1 MIHNFFKWN
10 AHNIS
15 KEKPDPELILTK
27 GKRVN
32 FPAMPKKIIMDYDD
46 ERYHVKVP
54 HTRFFK
60 NNRKLFSKETSASD
74 NEIATAS
81 ELISEKKYK
90 AFHFMTAGYDITKRY
105 DEFVLV
111 SKRIDDDKVEICSL
125 YDMIKYPYDMDM
137 REHAGQIAICT
148 LKDLLEKRQLILE
161 ILTDECYDELIKFI
175 LLSVFEFSDDDHY
188 SNMIFVKDYKS
199 DKFQSMFI
207 CDKESTVFNGYLA
220 LNGNYCGSLIPY
232 TTSYNL
238 YPGKV
243 IAKPLE
249 DFNVRCKEIA
259 RLIRKGIL
267 PKKYV
272 SFLKAVTNFDF
283 DIAARDVKGD
293 FGVGVNSK
301 QLDMYKFGEEEL
313 SKILERNL

>member
-1 MIHNFFKWN
+1 MIHNFYKWN
-10 AHNIS
+10 EYNLS
-15 KEKPDPELILTK
+15 KEKPDPEIILTK

-32 FPAMPKKIIMDYDD
+32 FPAMPKKIIMDYDN

-60 NNRKLFSKETSASD
+60 NNRKLFSKETTASD
-74 NEIATAS
+74 NKIATAS
-81 ELISEKKYK
+81 ELISERKYK
-90 AFHFMTAGYDITKRY
+90 AFHFMTAGYDLTKRN

-111 SKRIDDDKVEICSL
+111 SRRIGDKKIEICSL
-125 YDMIKYPYDMDM
+125 YDMIKYPYDIDM

-148 LKDLLEKRQLILE
+148 LKDLLEKKQIILE

-188 SNMIFVKDYKS
+188 SNMLFVKDYRS

-220 LNGNYCGSLIPY
+220 LKGNYYGSLIPY
-232 TTSYNL
+232 TTSFNL
-238 YPGKV
+238 YPGKI

-249 DFNVRCKEIA
+249 DFKTRCKEIA

-272 SFLKAVTNFDF
+272 SFLKAVTSFDF
-283 DIAARDVKGD
+283 DAAARDVKGE
-293 FGVGVNSK
+293 FGISANDK
-301 QLDMYKFGEEEL
+301 QLDMYKFGEEEIA
-313 SKILERNL
+313 KILERNL